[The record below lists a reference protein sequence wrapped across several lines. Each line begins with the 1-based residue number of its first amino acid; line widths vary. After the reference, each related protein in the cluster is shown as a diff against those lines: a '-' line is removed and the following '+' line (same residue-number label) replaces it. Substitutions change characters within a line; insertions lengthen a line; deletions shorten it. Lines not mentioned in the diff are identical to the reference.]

1 MVNAFKIIPI
11 DYRNAIDSAREKSI
25 SLSQERQDREKEK
38 AFLTQ
43 KLDNIE
49 SELVN
54 ANQLHIDKE
63 EEITMRYLEKE
74 TKFMQEMQDLKAS
87 AEKSQKEVEV
97 RER

>member
-1 MVNAFKIIPI
+1 LVNAFKIIPI

-54 ANQLHIDKE
+54 SN
-63 EEITMRYLEKE
+63 
-74 TKFMQEMQDLKAS
+74 
-87 AEKSQKEVEV
+87 
-97 RER
+97 